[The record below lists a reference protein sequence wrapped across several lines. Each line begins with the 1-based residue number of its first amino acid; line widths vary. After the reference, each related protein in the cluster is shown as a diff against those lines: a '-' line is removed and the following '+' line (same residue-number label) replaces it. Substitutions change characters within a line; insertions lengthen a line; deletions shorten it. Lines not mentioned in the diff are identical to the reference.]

1 MFAAG
6 GLWLPVLHNLAR
18 PIEDRPA
25 ARTEVGAATLP
36 VAFVF
41 AQVNEVVLLMHRLR
55 QHLIGEFVSSRY
67 YHCRAAWWSSPCT
80 PPRRS
85 SRSP

>member
-1 MFAAG
+1 
-6 GLWLPVLHNLAR
+6 
-18 PIEDRPA
+18 
-25 ARTEVGAATLP
+25 
-36 VAFVF
+36 VF